1 MSKGFD
7 KVCLGIERAK
17 VGLITATLGKLFTL
31 LDHDPEKL
39 TPPLQR
45 VIIHGGDGT
54 SQSFLRD
61 ENIYL
66 RYVNQLYLQSRNIFC
81 HVASEKFFYK
91 KRKDKRFE
99 TKAFSFSKTIRKSIY
114 AYF

>member
-1 MSKGFD
+1 MCKGFD

-45 VIIHGGDGT
+45 VIIHGGSIEHLSLFFAMKIFIFDTLT
-54 SQSFLRD
+54 SFIYNLEISF
-61 ENIYL
+61 
-66 RYVNQLYLQSRNIFC
+66 V
-81 HVASEKFFYK
+81 
-91 KRKDKRFE
+91 
-99 TKAFSFSKTIRKSIY
+99 T
-114 AYF
+114 